1 MVEKHWMNLDRVMN
15 SVREHHNSI
24 SNDLSF
30 GAKKITLVI
39 ADCDLPIRAD
49 DDGGTCISSW
59 CMYAVCV

>member
-1 MVEKHWMNLDRVMN
+1 MN

-49 DDGGTCISSW
+49 DDGGTCISSC